1 VIFTE
6 YVAEHQR
13 GLLRFATA
21 LTTDEALGEDIVQDV
36 LARAYA
42 KWDAISAL
50 DRPHAY
56 VRRMIVN
63 EYLSWRRR
71 WARITPYADV
81 EPAGIEVDHAA
92 QHADR
97 SALMAEIARLPR
109 KQRAVLALRFYE
121 GMSDPEIAE
130 TLGCT
135 SGTVRG
141 YASRALA
148 RLRVQITEDCLSVP
162 PRLTEESA

>member
-6 YVAEHQR
+6 YVAGHQHA
-13 GLLRFATA
+13 LLRFATA
-21 LTTDEALGEDIVQDV
+21 LTTDEGQAEDVVQDV
-36 LARAYA
+36 LARAYH
-42 KWDAISAL
+42 
-50 DRPHAY
+50 R
-56 VRRMIVN
+56 
-63 EYLSWRRR
+63 
-71 WARITPYADV
+71 
-81 EPAGIEVDHAA
+81 DHAD

-97 SALMAEIARLPR
+97 TVLMAEIARLPR

-121 GMSDPEIAE
+121 GLTDSEIAE

-148 RLRVQITEDCLSVP
+148 QLRVQIAELPAT
-162 PRLTEESA
+162 RLTEEPA

>member
-1 VIFTE
+1 VIFSE

-21 LTTDEALGEDIVQDV
+21 LATDDALAEDIVQDV
-36 LARAYA
+36 LARAFT

-50 DRPHAY
+50 DHPHAY

-71 WARITPYADV
+71 WARVTPYADV
-81 EPAGIEVDHAA
+81 EPPGREADPAV
-92 QHADR
+92 QYADR

-121 GMSDPEIAE
+121 GMTDAEIAE
-130 TLGCT
+130 TLGCAA
-135 SGTVRG
+135 GTVRG

-148 RLRVQITEDCLSVP
+148 QLRVQIADDRLPTT
-162 PRLTEESA
+162 PRLAEESA

>member
-6 YVAEHQR
+6 YVAAHQR

-21 LTTDEALGEDIVQDV
+21 MTTDEAQAEDVVQDV
-36 LARAYA
+36 LTRAYQR
-42 KWDAISAL
+42 WDAIAAL
-50 DRPHAY
+50 EHPHAY

-71 WARITPYADV
+71 WARVTPYAEV
-81 EPAGIEVDHAA
+81 EPDAVRDHAD

-97 SALMAEIARLPR
+97 AGLMAEIARLPR

-121 GMSDPEIAE
+121 GMRDAEIAE
-130 TLGCT
+130 TLGC
-135 SGTVRG
+135 SASTVRA

-148 RLRVQITEDCLSVP
+148 QLRVQIAAELSTAVSL
-162 PRLTEESA
+162 REEPA